1 MEMRTSPRRDVID
14 TVFLGLLSVALFTAF
29 PPFSDIYRLWRREA
43 GEAIVGGLVA
53 GEFEYPPLAALYF
66 EPLSWLPSSRWAVVV
81 NGLLMVAAAV
91 GVTLILHK
99 ARDAHFGDR
108 IDMRLWVIS
117 PALLFF
123 LPINW
128 DVAACFLTVA
138 ALLMFYSKQ
147 TTGSGAFLGAGT
159 SLKIFPGAPVLP
171 LAALLSDW
179 RERLRFLGAGAVV
192 LGGSYLV
199 YMAARPATWRIHLD
213 FAQQREDYEA
223 TIWGLVDSVA
233 HWFGGELGLSTVNV
247 LSTVA
252 LIGGIALVTVWAW
265 RSRPEP
271 LRVVVLSIIV
281 LLLANKVFKPQY
293 VLWVLPFL
301 AWYGS
306 RRWQVRVLEVAAIVQ
321 ISVTYFSLPRALVGL
336 ATGARILM
344 LCLLGVAVFTE
355 ARAGQRV
362 A

>member
-1 MEMRTSPRRDVID
+1 
-14 TVFLGLLSVALFTAF
+14 
-29 PPFSDIYRLWRREA
+29 
-43 GEAIVGGLVA
+43 
-53 GEFEYPPLAALYF
+53 
-66 EPLSWLPSSRWAVVV
+66 
-81 NGLLMVAAAV
+81 
-91 GVTLILHK
+91 
-99 ARDAHFGDR
+99 
-108 IDMRLWVIS
+108 
-117 PALLFF
+117 
-123 LPINW
+123 
-128 DVAACFLTVA
+128 
-138 ALLMFYSKQ
+138 
-147 TTGSGAFLGAGT
+147 
-159 SLKIFPGAPVLP
+159 
-171 LAALLSDW
+171 
-179 RERLRFLGAGAVV
+179 
-192 LGGSYLV
+192 
-199 YMAARPATWRIHLD
+199 MAARPATWRIHLD